1 MEAVW
6 VAATKQPQQSDR
18 RLLSEFERGSLQERA
33 AALSFYEESFMSVI
47 LAPRLS
53 SDLKP
58 LCPRDNH
65 VMKFESSG
73 SKENIGLDASYH
85 CGLDGCS
92 VRYSIAEGY
101 HTLNGTTKHTYAVD
115 EPGVNI
121 FQCPIHGL
129 WLYRRDILVSEPGVR
144 WCCGAEGC
152 DAGYE
157 SDIKGI

>member
-1 MEAVW
+1 
-6 VAATKQPQQSDR
+6 
-18 RLLSEFERGSLQERA
+18 
-33 AALSFYEESFMSVI
+33 MSVI

-65 VMKFESSG
+65 VMKYESRG
-73 SKENIGLDASYH
+73 SKENTGFDASYH
-85 CGLDGCS
+85 CRLDGCS

-101 HTLNGTTKHTYAVD
+101 HTLNGTPKHTYAVD
-115 EPGVNI
+115 EPGVNT

-129 WLYRRDILVSEPGVR
+129 WLYRRDNLVYEPGVR
-144 WCCGAEGC
+144 WCCGVEGC

-157 SDIKGI
+157 SDIKSV